1 MGVQI
6 FGFRTHGNSLLGA
19 ISPFGYNFAERNADD
34 APANGASDL
43 ITIYNKYDYGKKER
57 LAKVI
62 VWLKIRIQLVLVAL
76 V

>member
-1 MGVQI
+1 MWIHISRV
-6 FGFRTHGNSLLGA
+6 RTHGNSLLCA
-19 ISPFGYNFAERNADD
+19 IFPFGYNFAERNADD

-76 V
+76 A